1 MPSIRLPRNLVTT
14 PHFAALSYRE
24 YRYTWCANMLSGA
37 AMWTL
42 LVATGWLALE
52 ESNSSGWVGIIAFSS
67 MLPFL
72 VVSPIGGLMAD
83 RFDRRSLALW
93 TLTANSLTLGV
104 LATLVLMDAAQ
115 LWQVA
120 VFVFLSG
127 SLRAILDP
135 TMQALIPNQ
144 VPRRDLLNAFTL
156 GALSRHG
163 AKLVLLVAS
172 PLLAVEAVG
181 VEGVLI
187 MSAGLQV
194 AGAAAIALV
203 RTASRGESG
212 EGHGLARGMVEGLVH
227 IYTNR
232 AIALFVLL
240 AAFHCALVMSF
251 DAVLPVLSQRQLGA
265 VDGSILGYLVLAFGV
280 GSALGLILMAGVRD
294 EARKGQFLMYTAAA
308 SGLTP
313 MILAVAPNVPVA
325 VLASA
330 GMGASQATF
339 MALTNTYVQTVA
351 PDRLRG
357 RIGSLYTLHAG
368 GVMAF
373 SNLGFGFVAD
383 AFSAPPILI
392 VASSLYMIVL
402 IAISAG
408 QPVLRRVYRTG
419 EVMAA

>member
-1 MPSIRLPRNLVTT
+1 MPHL
-14 PHFAALSYRE
+14 AAFRYRD

-42 LVATGWLALE
+42 LVATGWMALA
-52 ESNSSGWVGIIAFSS
+52 ESGSSGWVGIIAFSS

-72 VVSPIGGLMAD
+72 VISPIGGLMAD
-83 RFDRRSLALW
+83 RFDRRSVALW
-93 TLTANSLTLGV
+93 TLVANALTLGV
-104 LATLVLMDAAQ
+104 LAALVFSDAAQ

-127 SLRAILDP
+127 SFRAILDP

-172 PLLAVEAVG
+172 PLLAVDAVG
-181 VEGVLI
+181 VKGVLI
-187 MSAGLQV
+187 ISAGLQV
-194 AGAAAIALV
+194 AGAVTIALV

-251 DAVLPVLSQRQLGA
+251 DSVLPVLSKRQLGA
-265 VDGSILGYLVLAFGV
+265 VDGSMLGYLVLAFGV

-294 EARKGQFLMYTAAA
+294 EARKGRLLMYTAVM

-313 MILAVAPNVPVA
+313 MLLAVAPNVPVA
-325 VLASA
+325 ILASA

-339 MALTNTYVQTVA
+339 MALTNTYVQSIA

-357 RIGSLYTLHAG
+357 RIASLYTLHAG

-383 AFSAPPILI
+383 AFSAPPILL
-392 VASSLYMIVL
+392 VASLLYVIVL
-402 IAISAG
+402 MAISAG